1 MNLKKVFD
9 IVSILNMKLW
19 IENKVINQDFYDP
32 LVFIAINHTPRK
44 SLHRISTFF
53 LICVIYFNMYLI
65 KSLRNKSRHFNFS
78 TYSLG
83 SYKQCLLNSM
93 SMFSIKRPVL
103 LNVLVWIF
111 PQKSLWNN
119 LVYLKFWEPQYV
131 HENQGNLKSFE
142 KVSI

>member
-1 MNLKKVFD
+1 M
-9 IVSILNMKLW
+9 
-19 IENKVINQDFYDP
+19 INQDLYDP
-32 LVFIAINHTPRK
+32 VVCIAINHTPRK

-103 LNVLVWIF
+103 LNVLF
-111 PQKSLWNN
+111 SQKVFIKRPGLSQVLRAS
-119 LVYLKFWEPQYV
+119 V
-131 HENQGNLKSFE
+131 HENQGNLVFLKSLLNDQYYINF
-142 KVSI
+142 KS